1 MQDITMQATI
11 KHTDL
16 ELPMSRDQSEQQ
28 QQHKAKQRRFAL
40 FLDDTLPS
48 FFRRLAWS
56 PDGSF
61 LVAPTGVFKDTHEG
75 AHKNVTHLFKRNYWS
90 KPLLQLPGVYAP
102 TIVTRFCPALF
113 KKSTIRLASQRGRCE
128 CQDNQGNELF
138 DLPYRAVFAVATTD
152 SVLVYDTCEAA
163 PLVMCGQLH
172 LASITDLAWASD
184 GSYLTVASCDGFVS
198 FIRFEEGELGERAHD
213 DDVPSDVL
221 HRLRALN
228 GMCTI

>member
-102 TIVTRFCPALF
+102 TIATRFCPALF
-113 KKSTIRLASQRGRCE
+113 KKSTIRLLRKEGGASVRETRATSCSICRTERFSLLQQLILC
-128 CQDNQGNELF
+128 LF
-138 DLPYRAVFAVATTD
+138 TTH
-152 SVLVYDTCEAA
+152 AK
-163 PLVMCGQLH
+163 Q
-172 LASITDLAWASD
+172 
-184 GSYLTVASCDGFVS
+184 
-198 FIRFEEGELGERAHD
+198 
-213 DDVPSDVL
+213 
-221 HRLRALN
+221 HRS
-228 GMCTI
+228 